1 MTETERIKKAIKWL
15 IGSGIA
21 KTQEGIGLLMGYSNK
36 SAFSQV
42 VNNTDKRPEDFV
54 VRLCNLNNTLN
65 KNWLLTGEGS
75 MLKNTDQPVSQGG
88 EDATL
93 SEADLNNSNTMKKYL
108 DQVLRQNE
116 ELIRQNGVLLDLFR
130 EERAKNK
137 GEVALKKRAKGV
149 LIRLMPTGGEPEPYA
164 KAHT

>member
-42 VNNTDKRPEDFV
+42 VNNPDKRPEDFV
-54 VRLCNLNNTLN
+54 VRLCNLNNALN

-108 DQVLRQNE
+108 GQVLRQNE

-137 GEVALKKRAKGV
+137 GEVALKKEG
-149 LIRLMPTGGEPEPYA
+149 
-164 KAHT
+164 

>member
-1 MTETERIKKAIKWL
+1 MQGSEKINEILLNLGIKAPTFAKRIGVKYQRILDIQSGKVKKI
-15 IGSGIA
+15 SGELANYI
-21 KTQEGIGLLMGYSNK
+21 I
-36 SAFSQV
+36 
-42 VNNTDKRPEDFV
+42 NTYPQFDI
-54 VRLCNLNNTLN
+54 
-65 KNWLLTGEGS
+65 NWLLTGEGS

-137 GEVALKKRAKGV
+137 GEVALKKDG
-149 LIRLMPTGGEPEPYA
+149 
-164 KAHT
+164 

>member
-42 VNNTDKRPEDFV
+42 VNNPDKRPEDFV
-54 VRLCNLNNTLN
+54 VRLCNLNNALN

-137 GEVALKKRAKGV
+137 GEVALKKEG
-149 LIRLMPTGGEPEPYA
+149 
-164 KAHT
+164 

>member
-1 MTETERIKKAIKWL
+1 MTDTERIKKAIKWL

-42 VNNTDKRPEDFV
+42 VNNPDKRPEDFV
-54 VRLCNLNNTLN
+54 ARLCNLNNALN

-88 EDATL
+88 EDSTL
-93 SEADLNNSNTMKKYL
+93 SNADLNNSSTMKKYL

-137 GEVALKKRAKGV
+137 GEIVLKKEG
-149 LIRLMPTGGEPEPYA
+149 
-164 KAHT
+164 

>member
-1 MTETERIKKAIKWL
+1 MTDTERIKKAIKWL

-42 VNNTDKRPEDFV
+42 VNNPDKRPEDFV
-54 VRLCNLNNTLN
+54 VRLCNLNNALN

-108 DQVLRQNE
+108 DQVLRKNE

-137 GEVALKKRAKGV
+137 GEVALKKEG
-149 LIRLMPTGGEPEPYA
+149 
-164 KAHT
+164 

>member
-1 MTETERIKKAIKWL
+1 MLNLGIKAPTFAKRIGVKYQRILDIQSGKVKKI
-15 IGSGIA
+15 SGELANYI
-21 KTQEGIGLLMGYSNK
+21 I
-36 SAFSQV
+36 
-42 VNNTDKRPEDFV
+42 NTYPQFDI
-54 VRLCNLNNTLN
+54 
-65 KNWLLTGEGS
+65 NWLLTGEGS
-75 MLKNTDQPVSQGG
+75 MLKNTDHPVSQGG

-137 GEVALKKRAKGV
+137 GEVALKKRGLKV
-149 LIRLMPTGGEPEPYA
+149 F
-164 KAHT
+164 

>member
-1 MTETERIKKAIKWL
+1 MQGSEKINEILLNLGIKAPTFAKRIGVKYQRILDIQSGKVKKI
-15 IGSGIA
+15 SGELANYI
-21 KTQEGIGLLMGYSNK
+21 I
-36 SAFSQV
+36 
-42 VNNTDKRPEDFV
+42 NTYPQFDI
-54 VRLCNLNNTLN
+54 
-65 KNWLLTGEGS
+65 NWLLTGEGS

-116 ELIRQNGVLLDLFR
+116 ELIRQNGGLLDLFR

-137 GEVALKKRAKGV
+137 GEVALKKEG
-149 LIRLMPTGGEPEPYA
+149 
-164 KAHT
+164 

>member
-1 MTETERIKKAIKWL
+1 MTDTERIKKAIKWL

-42 VNNTDKRPEDFV
+42 VNNPDKRPEDFV
-54 VRLCNLNNTLN
+54 VRLCNLNNALN

-108 DQVLRQNE
+108 GQVLRQNE

-137 GEVALKKRAKGV
+137 GEVALKKEG
-149 LIRLMPTGGEPEPYA
+149 
-164 KAHT
+164 

>member
-1 MTETERIKKAIKWL
+1 MQGSEKINEILLNLGIKAPTFAKRIGVKYQRILDIQSGKVKKI
-15 IGSGIA
+15 SGELANYI
-21 KTQEGIGLLMGYSNK
+21 I
-36 SAFSQV
+36 
-42 VNNTDKRPEDFV
+42 NTYPQFDI
-54 VRLCNLNNTLN
+54 
-65 KNWLLTGEGS
+65 NWLLTGEGS
-75 MLKNTDQPVSQGG
+75 MLKNTDQPASQGG

-137 GEVALKKRAKGV
+137 GEVALKKEG
-149 LIRLMPTGGEPEPYA
+149 
-164 KAHT
+164 

>member
-42 VNNTDKRPEDFV
+42 VNNPDKRPEDFV
-54 VRLCNLNNTLN
+54 VRLCNLNNALN
-65 KNWLLTGEGS
+65 KNWLSTGEGS
-75 MLKNTDQPVSQGG
+75 MLKTTDQPVSQGG

-108 DQVLRQNE
+108 DQILRQNE

-137 GEVALKKRAKGV
+137 GEVALKKEG
-149 LIRLMPTGGEPEPYA
+149 
-164 KAHT
+164 

>member
-1 MTETERIKKAIKWL
+1 MQGSEKINEILLNLGIKAPTFAKRIGVKYQRILDIQSGKVKKI
-15 IGSGIA
+15 SGELANYI
-21 KTQEGIGLLMGYSNK
+21 I
-36 SAFSQV
+36 
-42 VNNTDKRPEDFV
+42 NTYPQFDI
-54 VRLCNLNNTLN
+54 
-65 KNWLLTGEGS
+65 NWLLTGEGS

-116 ELIRQNGVLLDLFR
+116 ELIRQNGVLLELFR

-137 GEVALKKRAKGV
+137 GEVALKKEG
-149 LIRLMPTGGEPEPYA
+149 
-164 KAHT
+164 

>member
-1 MTETERIKKAIKWL
+1 MQGSEKINEILLNLGIKAPTFAKRIGVKYQRILDIQSGKVKKI
-15 IGSGIA
+15 SGELANYI
-21 KTQEGIGLLMGYSNK
+21 I
-36 SAFSQV
+36 
-42 VNNTDKRPEDFV
+42 NTYPQFDI
-54 VRLCNLNNTLN
+54 
-65 KNWLLTGEGS
+65 NWLLTGEGS

-93 SEADLNNSNTMKKYL
+93 SEANLNNSNTMKKYL

-137 GEVALKKRAKGV
+137 GEVALKKEG
-149 LIRLMPTGGEPEPYA
+149 
-164 KAHT
+164 

>member
-1 MTETERIKKAIKWL
+1 MQGSEKINEILLNLGIKAPTFAKRIGVKYQRILDIQSGKVKKI
-15 IGSGIA
+15 SGELANYI
-21 KTQEGIGLLMGYSNK
+21 I
-36 SAFSQV
+36 
-42 VNNTDKRPEDFV
+42 NTYPQFDI
-54 VRLCNLNNTLN
+54 
-65 KNWLLTGEGS
+65 NWLLTGEGS

-137 GEVALKKRAKGV
+137 GDVSLNKV
-149 LIRLMPTGGEPEPYA
+149 CYMCSN
-164 KAHT
+164 

>member
-1 MTETERIKKAIKWL
+1 MQGSEKINEILLNLGIKAPTFAKRIGVKYQRILDIQSGKVKKI
-15 IGSGIA
+15 SGELANYI
-21 KTQEGIGLLMGYSNK
+21 I
-36 SAFSQV
+36 
-42 VNNTDKRPEDFV
+42 NTYPQFDI
-54 VRLCNLNNTLN
+54 
-65 KNWLLTGEGS
+65 NWLLTGEGS

-108 DQVLRQNE
+108 DQVFRQNE

-137 GEVALKKRAKGV
+137 GEVALKKEG
-149 LIRLMPTGGEPEPYA
+149 
-164 KAHT
+164 

>member
-1 MTETERIKKAIKWL
+1 MTLKERIEEYCKYAKLL
-15 IGSGIA
+15 I
-21 KTQEGIGLLMGYSNK
+21 
-36 SAFSQV
+36 SAFERRAGLSNGYFNQVKKEPSPSKLSQIEEAFPDL
-42 VNNTDKRPEDFV
+42 NTD
-54 VRLCNLNNTLN
+54 
-65 KNWLLTGEGS
+65 WMLTEKGS

-137 GEVALKKRAKGV
+137 GEVALKKEG
-149 LIRLMPTGGEPEPYA
+149 
-164 KAHT
+164 

>member
-1 MTETERIKKAIKWL
+1 MTDTERIKKAIKWL

-42 VNNTDKRPEDFV
+42 VNNPDKRPEDFV
-54 VRLCNLNNTLN
+54 VRLCNLNNALN

-130 EERAKNK
+130 EERAKT
-137 GEVALKKRAKGV
+137 RAKS
-149 LIRLMPTGGEPEPYA
+149 P
-164 KAHT
+164 

>member
-42 VNNTDKRPEDFV
+42 VNNPDKRPEDFV
-54 VRLCNLNNTLN
+54 ARLCNLNNALN
-65 KNWLLTGEGS
+65 KNWLSTGEGS
-75 MLKNTDQPVSQGG
+75 MLKTTDQPVSQGG

-137 GEVALKKRAKGV
+137 GEVALKKEG
-149 LIRLMPTGGEPEPYA
+149 
-164 KAHT
+164 

>member
-42 VNNTDKRPEDFV
+42 VNNPDKRPEDFV
-54 VRLCNLNNTLN
+54 ARLCNLNNALN
-65 KNWLLTGEGS
+65 KNWLSTGEGS
-75 MLKNTDQPVSQGG
+75 MLKTTDQPVSQGG

-108 DQVLRQNE
+108 DQILRQNE

-137 GEVALKKRAKGV
+137 GKVALKKEG
-149 LIRLMPTGGEPEPYA
+149 
-164 KAHT
+164 

>member
-1 MTETERIKKAIKWL
+1 MQGSEKINEILLNLGIKAPTFAKRIGVKYQRILDIQSGKVKKI
-15 IGSGIA
+15 SGELANYI
-21 KTQEGIGLLMGYSNK
+21 I
-36 SAFSQV
+36 
-42 VNNTDKRPEDFV
+42 NTYPQFDI
-54 VRLCNLNNTLN
+54 
-65 KNWLLTGEGS
+65 NWLLTGEGS

-137 GEVALKKRAKGV
+137 GEVALKKKRAKGV
-149 LIRLMPTGGEPEPYA
+149 LIRLMPTGGELEPYA

>member
-1 MTETERIKKAIKWL
+1 MQGSEKINEILLNLGIKAPTFAKRIGVKYQRILDIQSGKVKKI
-15 IGSGIA
+15 SGELANYI
-21 KTQEGIGLLMGYSNK
+21 I
-36 SAFSQV
+36 
-42 VNNTDKRPEDFV
+42 NTYPQFDI
-54 VRLCNLNNTLN
+54 
-65 KNWLLTGEGS
+65 NWLLTGEGS

-93 SEADLNNSNTMKKYL
+93 SEADLNNSNSMKKYL

-137 GEVALKKRAKGV
+137 GEVALKKEG
-149 LIRLMPTGGEPEPYA
+149 
-164 KAHT
+164 

>member
-1 MTETERIKKAIKWL
+1 MQGSEKINEILLNLGIKAPTFAKRIGVKYQRILDIQSGKVKKI
-15 IGSGIA
+15 SGELANYI
-21 KTQEGIGLLMGYSNK
+21 I
-36 SAFSQV
+36 
-42 VNNTDKRPEDFV
+42 NTYPQFDI
-54 VRLCNLNNTLN
+54 
-65 KNWLLTGEGS
+65 NWLLTGEGS

-88 EDATL
+88 KDATL

-137 GEVALKKRAKGV
+137 GEVALKKEG
-149 LIRLMPTGGEPEPYA
+149 
-164 KAHT
+164 

>member
-1 MTETERIKKAIKWL
+1 MQGSEKINEILLNLGIKAPTFAKRIGVKYQRILDIQSGKVKKI
-15 IGSGIA
+15 SGELANYI
-21 KTQEGIGLLMGYSNK
+21 I
-36 SAFSQV
+36 
-42 VNNTDKRPEDFV
+42 NTYPQFDI
-54 VRLCNLNNTLN
+54 
-65 KNWLLTGEGS
+65 NWLLTGEGS
-75 MLKNTDQPVSQGG
+75 MLKNTDQPISQGG

-137 GEVALKKRAKGV
+137 GEVALKKEG
-149 LIRLMPTGGEPEPYA
+149 
-164 KAHT
+164 

>member
-1 MTETERIKKAIKWL
+1 MQGSEKINEILLNLGIKAPTFAKRIGVKYQRILDIQSGKVKKI
-15 IGSGIA
+15 SGELANYI
-21 KTQEGIGLLMGYSNK
+21 I
-36 SAFSQV
+36 
-42 VNNTDKRPEDFV
+42 NTYPQFDI
-54 VRLCNLNNTLN
+54 
-65 KNWLLTGEGS
+65 NWLLTGEGS

-137 GEVALKKRAKGV
+137 GEVALKK
-149 LIRLMPTGGEPEPYA
+149 ES
-164 KAHT
+164 

>member
-1 MTETERIKKAIKWL
+1 MQGSEKINEILLNLGIKAPTFAKRIGVKYQRILDIQSGKVKKI
-15 IGSGIA
+15 SGELANYI
-21 KTQEGIGLLMGYSNK
+21 I
-36 SAFSQV
+36 
-42 VNNTDKRPEDFV
+42 NTYPQFDI
-54 VRLCNLNNTLN
+54 
-65 KNWLLTGEGS
+65 NWLLTGEGS

-130 EERAKNK
+130 EERAK
-137 GEVALKKRAKGV
+137 
-149 LIRLMPTGGEPEPYA
+149 T
-164 KAHT
+164 

>member
-1 MTETERIKKAIKWL
+1 MTDTERIKKAIKWL

-42 VNNTDKRPEDFV
+42 VNNPDKRPEDFV
-54 VRLCNLNNTLN
+54 VRLCNLNNALN

-137 GEVALKKRAKGV
+137 GEVALKKEG
-149 LIRLMPTGGEPEPYA
+149 
-164 KAHT
+164 

>member
-1 MTETERIKKAIKWL
+1 MSETERIKKAIKWL

-21 KTQEGIGLLMGYSNK
+21 KTQEGIGLLIGYSNK

-42 VNNTDKRPEDFV
+42 VNNPDKRPEDFIT
-54 VRLCNLNNTLN
+54 RICSLNNTLN
-65 KNWLLTGEGS
+65 KDWLLTGEGS
-75 MLKNTDQPVSQGG
+75 MLKTTDQPVSQESAG
-88 EDATL
+88 ATQT
-93 SEADLNNSNTMKKYL
+93 ETDLNNSNTMKKYL

-137 GEVALKKRAKGV
+137 GEVALKKEG
-149 LIRLMPTGGEPEPYA
+149 
-164 KAHT
+164 

>member
-1 MTETERIKKAIKWL
+1 MTLKERIEEYCKY
-15 IGSGIA
+15 A
-21 KTQEGIGLLMGYSNK
+21 KIRI
-36 SAFSQV
+36 SAFVRRAGLSNGYFNQVKKEPSPSKLSQIEEAFPDL
-42 VNNTDKRPEDFV
+42 NTD
-54 VRLCNLNNTLN
+54 
-65 KNWLLTGEGS
+65 WMLTEKGS

-137 GEVALKKRAKGV
+137 GEVALKKEG
-149 LIRLMPTGGEPEPYA
+149 
-164 KAHT
+164 

>member
-1 MTETERIKKAIKWL
+1 
-15 IGSGIA
+15 
-21 KTQEGIGLLMGYSNK
+21 
-36 SAFSQV
+36 
-42 VNNTDKRPEDFV
+42 
-54 VRLCNLNNTLN
+54 
-65 KNWLLTGEGS
+65 
-75 MLKNTDQPVSQGG
+75 
-88 EDATL
+88 
-93 SEADLNNSNTMKKYL
+93 MKKYL

-149 LIRLMPTGGEPEPYA
+149 LIRLMPTGGELEPYA

>member
-1 MTETERIKKAIKWL
+1 MQGSEKINEILLNLGIKAPTFARRIGVKYQRILDIQSGKVKKI
-15 IGSGIA
+15 SGELANYI
-21 KTQEGIGLLMGYSNK
+21 I
-36 SAFSQV
+36 
-42 VNNTDKRPEDFV
+42 NTYPQFDI
-54 VRLCNLNNTLN
+54 
-65 KNWLLTGEGS
+65 NWLLTGEGS

-137 GEVALKKRAKGV
+137 GEVALKKEG
-149 LIRLMPTGGEPEPYA
+149 
-164 KAHT
+164 

>member
-1 MTETERIKKAIKWL
+1 MTDTERIKKAIKWL

-42 VNNTDKRPEDFV
+42 VNNPDKRPEDFV
-54 VRLCNLNNTLN
+54 VRLCNLNNALN

-88 EDATL
+88 EDSTL
-93 SEADLNNSNTMKKYL
+93 SNADLNNSSTMKKYL

-137 GEVALKKRAKGV
+137 GEIVLKKEG
-149 LIRLMPTGGEPEPYA
+149 
-164 KAHT
+164 

>member
-1 MTETERIKKAIKWL
+1 MQGSEKINEILLNLGIKAPTFAKRIGVKYQRILDIQSGKVKKI
-15 IGSGIA
+15 SGELANYI
-21 KTQEGIGLLMGYSNK
+21 I
-36 SAFSQV
+36 
-42 VNNTDKRPEDFV
+42 NTYPQFDI
-54 VRLCNLNNTLN
+54 
-65 KNWLLTGEGS
+65 NWLLTGEGS

-93 SEADLNNSNTMKKYL
+93 SEADLNNSNTTKKYL

-137 GEVALKKRAKGV
+137 GEVALKKEG
-149 LIRLMPTGGEPEPYA
+149 
-164 KAHT
+164 